1 MLFKGSDV
9 VFERVVVNESK
20 IGLFIKAINQTVGQ
34 AALCCFSRVTN
45 VTNPVCQFD
54 API

>member
-20 IGLFIKAINQTVGQ
+20 IGLFIKAINQTF
-34 AALCCFSRVTN
+34 ASLTHPFRVENRSYNGSLTN
-45 VTNPVCQFD
+45 KLL
-54 API
+54 